1 MSQIYKKLV
10 LLIGITIKFC
20 QNEYMSQFQQQVAP
34 NGGDSVKI
42 YLKRWSKR
50 VITIDKI
57 IILILGGVVM

>member
-1 MSQIYKKLV
+1 M
-10 LLIGITIKFC
+10 
-20 QNEYMSQFQQQVAP
+20 AP

-57 IILILGGVVM
+57 IILILGGVVNFENVNSTVIT